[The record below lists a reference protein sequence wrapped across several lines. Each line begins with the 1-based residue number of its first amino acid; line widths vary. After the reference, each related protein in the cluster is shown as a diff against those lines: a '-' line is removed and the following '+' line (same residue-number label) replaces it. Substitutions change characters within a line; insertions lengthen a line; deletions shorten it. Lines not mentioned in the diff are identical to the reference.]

1 MDRINPTSLLARL
14 ALATLLATP
23 FATGLSRNIAFP
35 MLILAT
41 ALLLAAFVR
50 KSGWHAARR
59 SVSKRALGGMLQP
72 SAALLAVAT
81 LAFALASLGWSPVP
95 ERGFGAVAQTSVAAV
110 AAYVCCLFLAR
121 NIDFHSWPIWAL
133 PISLA
138 ATCLLILL
146 ELTFNSPVR
155 SALGASIETFRLNR
169 SAVALALLLPL
180 MFLDVGSRTRLVAA
194 VLVAALIVWTVFQS
208 DSESAKLAIIV
219 IVAVALLSLVLE
231 ARVLVLTIGTVAIA
245 SHILAPAI
253 AILLYRMITPEA
265 VASLSSIF
273 TTHTAHFIRLE
284 IWWAYAQEI
293 LNAPLFGKGLQA
305 SFWARDI
312 YEGEN
317 PVMLRGLSYGHP
329 HNASIQ
335 TWYEL
340 GLAGVMLTAGLL
352 ILLLRQVLRMDES
365 AMRATAVIIAVVWSV
380 AYVSH
385 GAWQGWWWALV
396 GIVAILLVAIG
407 RFEGE
412 RAT

>member
-1 MDRINPTSLLARL
+1 VDRINHTSLLAKL

-41 ALLLAAFVR
+41 ALLIAAFVR
-50 KSGWHAARR
+50 ESGWHAARR
-59 SVSKRALGGMLQP
+59 SVSKRALGGMLQT
-72 SAALLAVAT
+72 SAALLAVTT
-81 LAFALASLGWSPVP
+81 LAFALSSLGWSPVP
-95 ERGFGAVAQTSVAAV
+95 ERGFGAVAQTTAAAL
-110 AAYVCCLFLAR
+110 AASLCCVFLAR
-121 NIDFHSWPIWAL
+121 SIAVPSWLIWAL
-133 PISLA
+133 LISLV
-138 ATCLLILL
+138 ATCVLILS
-146 ELTFNSPVR
+146 ELTFDFPVR
-155 SALGASIETFRLNR
+155 SALGASLETFRLNR

-180 MFLDVGSRTRLVAA
+180 MFIDIGSRTRLAAA
-194 VLVAALIVWTVFQS
+194 VLVAALIVWTVFRS
-208 DSESAKLAIIV
+208 ESESAKLALIV
-219 IVAVALLSLVLE
+219 IAAVALLSLALR
-231 ARVLVLTIGTVAIA
+231 ARALVLTIGTVAIA

-253 AILLYRMITPEA
+253 AILLYRMISPEA
-265 VASLSSIF
+265 VASLSSIL
-273 TTHTAHFIRLE
+273 TTHPDHFIRLE

-293 LNAPLFGKGLQA
+293 LNAPLFGQGLQA

-340 GLAGVMLTAGLL
+340 GLAGVVLTAGLL

-365 AMRATAVIIAVVWSV
+365 AVRAAAITIAVVWSV

-407 RFEGE
+407 KFEGE